1 MERFKI
7 VILEDQQDIN
17 DLIAIH
23 LKNNNFDYV
32 QFFSGKDFLK
42 YLSNNNTFHLLILD
56 LMLPEVDGIDILKRM
71 KEDQLYKNI
80 PVIILTAKS
89 DESDKIVG
97 LELGSDDYMTKPFS
111 VKELIVRIK
120 VILKRYYNEKEES
133 IIKIGKDIII
143 DINRAE
149 CFYKNKP
156 VSLTS
161 TEFKILTTLA
171 KRKGWIFSREKILFS
186 IWGNEKIV
194 TKRTVDVH
202 IKSLRDKIDPQG
214 KHIKNIRGMGY
225 KIED

>member
-1 MERFKI
+1 MEKFKI
-7 VILEDQQDIN
+7 VILEDQHDIN

-23 LKNNNFDYV
+23 LKQNNFDYV

-42 YLSNNNTFHLLILD
+42 YLSNNNTRSLLILD
-56 LMLPEVDGIDILKRM
+56 LMLPEVDGIEILKRM
-71 KEDQLYKNI
+71 KDDQSYKNI

-97 LELGSDDYMTKPFS
+97 LELGSDDYITKPFS
-111 VKELIVRIK
+111 VKELVARIK
-120 VILKRYYNEKEES
+120 VILKRYYNEKDES

-143 DINRAE
+143 DTNRAV
-149 CFYKNKP
+149 CSYKNRT
-156 VSLTS
+156 VNLTS

-171 KRKGWIFSREKILFS
+171 KRKGWIFSREKILLS
-186 IWGNEKIV
+186 IWGNDKIV

-202 IKSLRDKIDPQG
+202 IKSLRDKIDPEG

>member
-1 MERFKI
+1 MEKFKI
-7 VILEDQQDIN
+7 VILEDQHDIN

-23 LKNNNFDYV
+23 LKQNNFDYV

-56 LMLPEVDGIDILKRM
+56 LMLPEVDGIEILKRM
-71 KEDQLYKNI
+71 KDDQSYKNI

-97 LELGSDDYMTKPFS
+97 LELGSDDYITKPFS
-111 VKELIVRIK
+111 VKELVARIK
-120 VILKRYYNEKEES
+120 VILKRYYNEKDES

-143 DINRAE
+143 DTNRAV
-149 CFYKNKP
+149 CSYKNRT
-156 VSLTS
+156 VNLTS

-171 KRKGWIFSREKILFS
+171 KRKGWIFSREKILLS
-186 IWGNEKIV
+186 IWGNDKIV

-202 IKSLRDKIDPQG
+202 IKSLRDKIDPEG

>member
-56 LMLPEVDGIDILKRM
+56 LMLPEVDGIDILKRV

>member
-71 KEDQLYKNI
+71 KEDRLYKNI

>member
-1 MERFKI
+1 MEKFKI

-23 LKNNNFDYV
+23 LKQNNFDYV

-56 LMLPEVDGIDILKRM
+56 LMLPEVDGIEILKRM
-71 KEDQLYKNI
+71 KDDQSYKNI

-97 LELGSDDYMTKPFS
+97 LELGSDDYITKPFS
-111 VKELIVRIK
+111 VKELIARIK
-120 VILKRYYNEKEES
+120 VILKRYYNEKDES

-143 DINRAE
+143 DTNRAV
-149 CFYKNKP
+149 CSYKNRT
-156 VSLTS
+156 VNLTS

-171 KRKGWIFSREKILFS
+171 KRKGWIFSREKILLS
-186 IWGNEKIV
+186 IWGNDKIV

-202 IKSLRDKIDPQG
+202 IKSLRDKIDPEG

>member
-1 MERFKI
+1 MEKFKI

-23 LKNNNFDYV
+23 LKQNNFDYV

-56 LMLPEVDGIDILKRM
+56 LMLPEVDGIEILKRM
-71 KEDQLYKNI
+71 KDDQSYKNI

-97 LELGSDDYMTKPFS
+97 LELGSDDYITKPFS
-111 VKELIVRIK
+111 VKELVARIK
-120 VILKRYYNEKEES
+120 VILKRYYNEKDES

-143 DINRAE
+143 DTNRAV
-149 CFYKNKP
+149 CSYKNRT
-156 VSLTS
+156 VNLTS

-171 KRKGWIFSREKILFS
+171 KRKGWIFSREKILLS
-186 IWGNEKIV
+186 IWGNDKIV

-202 IKSLRDKIDPQG
+202 IKSLRDKIDPEG